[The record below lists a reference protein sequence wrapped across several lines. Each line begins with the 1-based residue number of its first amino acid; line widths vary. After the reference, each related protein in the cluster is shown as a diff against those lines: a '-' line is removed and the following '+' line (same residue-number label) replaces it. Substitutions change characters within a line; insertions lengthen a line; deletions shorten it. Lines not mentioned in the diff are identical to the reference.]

1 MDTIKVIKKMK
12 PFLLNSHICNL
23 LKLTVTE
30 GKEWF
35 LNNKTHVH
43 NIIWYKVTYLFI
55 IFIYLLHLYG
65 YKSKKKN
72 IYFLFIFFLIAIQTK
87 EKKIHYSL
95 FFSPSLPISKHTQG
109 NWFLFFSFSFSCYYS
124 FLLSYLL
131 FPLFSLVFWKKFLF
145 LTLVNANNTSFP
157 TPKSSIFMCQL
168 LIEF

>member
-1 MDTIKVIKKMK
+1 MDTIKVIKKKK

-23 LKLTVTE
+23 LKLDVTE

-65 YKSKKKN
+65 HKSKKKN
-72 IYFLFIFFLIAIQTK
+72 IYFLFIFFLVTIQTK
-87 EKKIHYSL
+87 EKEIPYCL
-95 FFSPSLPISKHTQG
+95 LFSPSLLISKHTQD

-124 FLLSYLL
+124 FLLFCLV

-145 LTLVNANNTSFP
+145 QTLINANDTSFS
-157 TPKSSIFMCQL
+157 TPKFNIFMC
-168 LIEF
+168 